1 MKRLF
6 VAAMIILNLSD
17 SIAKVEKKTCTP
29 ADIAVKEGS
38 VVSKNYLSDNEIRLL
53 SKKLADKIDFSK
65 VKGLVAITRGGLA
78 PTLLVAQHASV
89 KDIRT
94 ISISSYG
101 DDCKRGELKIITDPK
116 LENKGDGFIF
126 IDDLVDSGETL
137 RKIRAMYPKA
147 KFAVLYAKPA
157 GESATDLFAK
167 KVPQGEWLVFPWEPD
182 WIEQNTSINE

>member
-1 MKRLF
+1 MKKL
-6 VAAMIILNLSD
+6 LLSMVIAF
-17 SIAKVEKKTCTP
+17 SISESWATVKKRTCTP
-29 ADIAVKEGS
+29 ADVAMKEGA
-38 VVSKNYLSDNEIRLL
+38 VVSKNYLSDGEIRSL
-53 SKKLADKIDFSK
+53 SKDLAEKMDFTT

-78 PTLLVAQHASV
+78 PTLLVSQSSPI

-94 ISISSYG
+94 ISISSYN

-116 LENKGDGFIF
+116 LENQGDGFVF

-137 RKIRAMYPKA
+137 RKIRVMYPKA

-157 GESATDLFAK
+157 GESAADIFAK

-182 WIEQNTSINE
+182 WIAPKNN